1 MSRMKVAF
9 RVGIL
14 LAALILSV
22 AVVLGEFQTT
32 FELKRAIPLSHQLD
46 LSQLRARD
54 AVRHGRL
61 LQSSGGVV
69 DSPGFIVNS
78 RAGFLANPGSWVAVR
93 NPACEFA
100 RNPGSWVACDEPS
113 SRVREKPSSKR
124 GARNP
129 VLTKSEHKKEKN
141 Q

>member
-1 MSRMKVAF
+1 MSRMTVAF
-9 RVGIL
+9 RTGIL

-22 AVVLGEFQTT
+22 AVVLGEFQMT
-32 FELKRAIPLSHQLD
+32 FELERAIPLSHQLD

-54 AVRHGRL
+54 AARHGRL

-69 DSPGFIVNS
+69 DSPRFLANP
-78 RAGFLANPGSWVAVR
+78 RAGFLANPGSWLAAR

-113 SRVREKPSSKR
+113 SKR

-129 VLTKSEHKKEKN
+129 VVTKSEHKKEKN